1 MAALGG
7 TLDVG
12 VASAI
17 GRVGPGADFR
27 ITLSNVTLDDAV
39 DAVASNTARYSV
51 TSCRH
56 PRGCKTTGT
65 WGMQGF
71 VSKSVVVAWLVGAV
85 LAAISVAPA
94 EDIIDATGVHKQAR
108 NNMLYGSLFII
119 VSTLIGRSFGKEPIV
134 DKYLISAWLILIIV
148 GVATYEPII
157 SYMYVPRVSYD
168 REWYFVFYG
177 MLLMIIAYLAANGV
191 KRKYSN

>member
-1 MAALGG
+1 
-7 TLDVG
+7 
-12 VASAI
+12 
-17 GRVGPGADFR
+17 
-27 ITLSNVTLDDAV
+27 
-39 DAVASNTARYSV
+39 
-51 TSCRH
+51 
-56 PRGCKTTGT
+56 
-65 WGMQGF
+65 
-71 VSKSVVVAWLVGAV
+71 
-85 LAAISVAPA
+85 
-94 EDIIDATGVHKQAR
+94 
-108 NNMLYGSLFII
+108 MLYGSLFII